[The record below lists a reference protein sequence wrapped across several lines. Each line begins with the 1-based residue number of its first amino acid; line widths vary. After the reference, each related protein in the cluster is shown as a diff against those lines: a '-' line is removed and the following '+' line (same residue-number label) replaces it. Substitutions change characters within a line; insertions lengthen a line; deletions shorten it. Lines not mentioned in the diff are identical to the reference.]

1 MNDNNLVTPNCPC
14 DATIN
19 VCDDSKYLHTISNQ
33 LILIN
38 IRASNFCLVK
48 HQIDKGFDWF

>member
-1 MNDNNLVTPNCPC
+1 MYDNNLVTPNCPC